1 MIRLP
6 NWQSSLERFFLAHTT
21 DRFVYGSW
29 DCCLFVCS
37 AIEAM
42 TGIDPAA
49 SFRGNYR
56 TQAEAMNA
64 VRAYAGTASIRALA
78 RKVTAEF
85 GMQPVPLPLVRRGDL
100 VLFKRARGYSL
111 GILSLNGIDV
121 TALGAKGYFHVPL
134 SAAQSGWRV

>member
-6 NWQSSLERFFLAHTT
+6 NWQSSLERFFLAHAA

-42 TGIDPAA
+42 TGIDTAVA
-49 SFRGNYR
+49 FRGNYR
-56 TQAEAMNA
+56 TRAEAMNA
-64 VRAYAGTASIRALA
+64 VRAFAGTASIRALA
-78 RKVTAEF
+78 HKVTAEY
-85 GMQPVPLPLVRRGDL
+85 GMRAVPLPLVRRGDL
-100 VLFKRARGYSL
+100 VLFKRPRGYSL

-121 TALGAKGYFHVPL
+121 TALGAKGYFQVPL
-134 SAAQSGWRV
+134 RAAQSGWRV

>member
-1 MIRLP
+1 MTRLP
-6 NWQSSLERFFLAHTT
+6 NWQSRLERFFLAHAA

-42 TGIDPAA
+42 TGTDPAA

-56 TQAEAMNA
+56 TQAEAMSA

-85 GMQPVPLPLVRRGDL
+85 GMQPVPLPLARRGDL

-121 TALGAKGYFHVPL
+121 TALGAKGYFQVPL
-134 SAAQSGWRV
+134 NAAKSCWRV